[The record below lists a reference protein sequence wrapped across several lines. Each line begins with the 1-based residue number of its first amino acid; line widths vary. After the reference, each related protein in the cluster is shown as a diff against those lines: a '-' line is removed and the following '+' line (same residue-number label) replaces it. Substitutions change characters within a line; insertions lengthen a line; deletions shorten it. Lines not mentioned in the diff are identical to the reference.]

1 MSKKLELPESLY
13 ETLQQAAEAEGTT
26 PAGWIKTHL
35 SRDQNIGER
44 PIKIKKKPLSLAD
57 LFSCRVG
64 QIRSGGKEALS
75 EECGD
80 KFTDYLE
87 EKRHGGHL

>member
-1 MSKKLELPESLY
+1 MSKSLELPDSLY
-13 ETLQQAAEAEGTT
+13 ESLKQAAEAEGKT

-35 SRDQNIGER
+35 FGDQDIGER
-44 PIKIKKKPLSLAD
+44 PIKTKRKPQSLAD
-57 LFSCRVG
+57 LFSGRLG
-64 QIRSGGKEALS
+64 RIRSGDKEALS
-75 EECGD
+75 EGCGD